1 MNDYDD
7 ESLPLSVKELRARAA
22 GIARRLEAE
31 GETLSPVGANGR
43 SIARSFWG
51 KAWCRNIESYQDY
64 ESRLPRGRSYLRNG
78 TVIDLKIL
86 PGKVTAL
93 VSGSELYHVEIRIDP
108 VAPERWAQLR
118 KQCFGKIGSLVDLV
132 EGKLS
137 DPIVELLCDRDSGLF
152 PEPDE
157 IHLNCDCPDWADL
170 CKHLA
175 AVLYG
180 IGARLDDDPALFF
193 VLRGVDQSELFSGD
207 PRREPSRRGSRSGRS
222 CRHLRH
228 RARLTPV
235 IPSSREP
242 ATPSPGRA

>member
-93 VSGSELYHVEIRIDP
+93 VSGSTATI
-108 VAPERWAQLR
+108 
-118 KQCFGKIGSLVDLV
+118 
-132 EGKLS
+132 
-137 DPIVELLCDRDSGLF
+137 
-152 PEPDE
+152 
-157 IHLNCDCPDWADL
+157 
-170 CKHLA
+170 
-175 AVLYG
+175 
-180 IGARLDDDPALFF
+180 
-193 VLRGVDQSELFSGD
+193 
-207 PRREPSRRGSRSGRS
+207 
-222 CRHLRH
+222 
-228 RARLTPV
+228 LT
-235 IPSSREP
+235 
-242 ATPSPGRA
+242 A

>member
-1 MNDYDD
+1 M
-7 ESLPLSVKELRARAA
+7 
-22 GIARRLEAE
+22 
-31 GETLSPVGANGR
+31 
-43 SIARSFWG
+43 
-51 KAWCRNIESYQDY
+51 
-64 ESRLPRGRSYLRNG
+64 
-78 TVIDLKIL
+78 
-86 PGKVTAL
+86 
-93 VSGSELYHVEIRIDP
+93 SGSELYHVEIRIDP

-207 PRREPSRRGSRSGRS
+207 LGEN
-222 CRHLRH
+222 L
-228 RARLTPV
+228 
-235 IPSSREP
+235 
-242 ATPSPGRA
+242 PGAAVDLDDLADTFGIELD

>member
-31 GETLSPVGANGR
+31 GETLSPVG

-207 PRREPSRRGSRSGRS
+207 LGEN
-222 CRHLRH
+222 L
-228 RARLTPV
+228 
-235 IPSSREP
+235 
-242 ATPSPGRA
+242 PGAAVDLDDLDDLADTFGIELD

>member
-43 SIARSFWG
+43 SLARSFWG

-207 PRREPSRRGSRSGRS
+207 LGEN
-222 CRHLRH
+222 L
-228 RARLTPV
+228 
-235 IPSSREP
+235 
-242 ATPSPGRA
+242 PGAAVDLDDLDDLADTFGIELD

>member
-1 MNDYDD
+1 M
-7 ESLPLSVKELRARAA
+7 K
-22 GIARRLEAE
+22 RLF
-31 GETLSPVGANGR
+31 L
-43 SIARSFWG
+43 
-51 KAWCRNIESYQDY
+51 
-64 ESRLPRGRSYLRNG
+64 YL
-78 TVIDLKIL
+78 
-86 PGKVTAL
+86 
-93 VSGSELYHVEIRIDP
+93 
-108 VAPERWAQLR
+108 

-207 PRREPSRRGSRSGRS
+207 LGEN
-222 CRHLRH
+222 L
-228 RARLTPV
+228 
-235 IPSSREP
+235 
-242 ATPSPGRA
+242 PGAAVDLDDLADTFGIELD